1 MRRLLA
7 MTFAA
12 ALLGAACSSSD
23 DSVQPT
29 AQDDETMVERG
40 DSESADDGGA
50 ASESADDGGAA
61 NEGADS
67 ADTGSAA
74 PAVAQLDFTAPTVD
88 GGELIGT
95 DYAGTDTVFWFWAP
109 W

>member
-1 MRRLLA
+1 

-50 ASESADDGGAA
+50 A

-88 GGELIGT
+88 GGDLIGT